1 MAGLIPIPTTR
12 ISGLFARQRLVQQL
26 QVDQLA
32 LFRLQDQVSTGRRI
46 ILPSDDAPSALR
58 SIALQRL
65 IERKTQLKRNIATGQ
80 SFLGGTDTALGSV
93 ADDLIKVKAATLGVI
108 GTLTTEEQRNS
119 AISEINGVLNSL
131 VGVAN
136 TQFRGRYLFAGSQTS
151 QIPYFI
157 EDINVAYQG
166 DAGSVLSYEDIGV
179 LFSHNAPGL
188 SVFGGISDPVLGSID
203 LNPQLSENTLLSSLR
218 GGDGIKANGAFT
230 ISDGADTRT
239 IDISGAV
246 TIGDVRRLIEE
257 NVPTGRQITVSITA
271 QGINLQFDPS
281 NIANAGANLIIQ
293 EVGTGTTAR
302 ELGIF
307 TTVGVDNA
315 LLTGQD
321 LDPVVRNTIQLDDL
335 LGSQARANLISIG
348 DNNNVRLEAS
358 ANGLALDGVTVQYV
372 DDDLLLAS
380 LGLSAGNEVVQYDAS
395 ARASTAALTFS
406 GPNNDLVIT
415 ATTPGSAFN
424 NVRVDVQSTAG
435 GAATASYD
443 SVNKVLLI
451 NLNSGGGSDANEVI
465 AAIAGLSGGEFMA
478 GLDTS
483 VETLNDGSGGLGTLT
498 QVGFGNTGNSGG
510 DDKTLYIR
518 IEPGATTAN
527 DVVAA
532 IEAEGT
538 FTAKL
543 DPADTTLP
551 VLAGTGLV
559 DLIATATTSG
569 GSGTTL
575 DKNSGI
581 RVVNGGETYDITF
594 ENAENV
600 NDLLNI
606 LNASDAGLLAEINAS
621 GTGINIRS
629 RLSGQDFQ
637 IGENGGTTATQLG
650 IRSYTTTT
658 QLEDFNYGVGV
669 QTGAG
674 FNLPTIAGTDFT
686 ITTSD
691 GQNFDVDLSGATSLS
706 DVVNA
711 INAVTGVNLT
721 ASLVAPGN
729 ILELVDN
736 TVPGGSL
743 TVTQA
748 TGSAAGRYLGLIPD
762 GQPFVTTV
770 TNTLTGDD
778 EKYIDFTITDANGQ
792 TYGIDLSAAQTV
804 GDVLDVINAISGGA
818 VTAQLA
824 EFGNGIELIDNTV
837 GPGQLTVSE
846 DVGDQAAEALGL
858 IPEGSNLA
866 SSAGTLTGTDRNFL
880 ETDSVFTTL
889 IRLRDALLADDTIA
903 ISRAAAKL
911 DDDINR
917 VTFARADVG
926 SRQQGLMISQQ
937 NLQDED
943 LQLRTALSDEI
954 DVDLVEAISSLI
966 ARQAAMEA
974 SLRVS
979 ATLLQVSLFDFL

>member
-1 MAGLIPIPTTR
+1 
-12 ISGLFARQRLVQQL
+12 
-26 QVDQLA
+26 
-32 LFRLQDQVSTGRRI
+32 
-46 ILPSDDAPSALR
+46 
-58 SIALQRL
+58 
-65 IERKTQLKRNIATGQ
+65 
-80 SFLGGTDTALGSV
+80 
-93 ADDLIKVKAATLGVI
+93 
-108 GTLTTEEQRNS
+108 
-119 AISEINGVLNSL
+119 
-131 VGVAN
+131 
-136 TQFRGRYLFAGSQTS
+136 
-151 QIPYFI
+151 
-157 EDINVAYQG
+157 
-166 DAGSVLSYEDIGV
+166 
-179 LFSHNAPGL
+179 
-188 SVFGGISDPVLGSID
+188 
-203 LNPQLSENTLLSSLR
+203 
-218 GGDGIKANGAFT
+218 
-230 ISDGADTRT
+230 
-239 IDISGAV
+239 
-246 TIGDVRRLIEE
+246 

-281 NIANAGANLIIQ
+281 NIANAGANLIVQ

-307 TTVGVDNA
+307 TTVGVGNA

-321 LDPVVRNTIQLDDL
+321 LDPVIRNTTQLDDL
-335 LGSQARANLISIG
+335 LGSQARANLISVG
-348 DNNNVRLEAS
+348 DNNNVQLEA
-358 ANGLALDGVTVQYV
+358 AVNGLAYDGVTVQYV

-380 LGLSAGNEVVQYDAS
+380 LGLSAGNEVVEYDAS
-395 ARASTAALTFS
+395 DRASTAALTFT

-415 ATTPGSAFN
+415 ATTPGLGFN
-424 NVRVDVQSTAG
+424 NVRIDIDSSAG
-435 GAATASYD
+435 GAATATYD
-443 SVNKVLLI
+443 SVNRVLSI
-451 NLNSGGGSDANEVI
+451 HLNSGGGSDANEVI
-465 AAIAGLSGGEFMA
+465 AAIAGLAEFNA
-478 GLDTS
+478 ALDTS

-510 DDKTLYIR
+510 DTKTLYIH

-527 DVVAA
+527 EVVAA

-559 DLIATATTSG
+559 DVIATATTSG

-581 RVVNGGETYDITF
+581 RVVNGGKTFDITF

-650 IRSYTTTT
+650 IRSYTTST

-674 FNLPTIAGTDFT
+674 FKLPTITGTDFT

-691 GQNFDVDLSGATSLS
+691 GANFDIDLSSATSLS
-706 DVVNA
+706 DVVSI
-711 INAVTGVNLT
+711 INGVTGLDLT
-721 ASLVAPGN
+721 ASLAAPGN
-729 ILELVDN
+729 IVVLVDN

-743 TVTQA
+743 SVTQA
-748 TGSAAGRYLGLIPD
+748 TGSLVGQYLGLVPD
-762 GQPFVTTV
+762 DQQVGTTT

-778 EKYIDFTITDANGQ
+778 ERYIDFTITAADGQ
-792 TYGIDLSAAQTV
+792 TFGIDLSAAQTV
-804 GDVLDVINAISGGA
+804 GDVLDAINAITGVA

-824 EFGNGIELIDNTV
+824 VVGNGIELIDNTV
-837 GPGQLTVSE
+837 RGGQLTVSE
-846 DVGDQAAEALGL
+846 DVVDQAAEALGL
-858 IPEGSNLA
+858 IPAGSDSA
-866 SSAGTLTGTDRNFL
+866 SSTTATLIGTDRNFL

-926 SRQQGLMISQQ
+926 ARQQGLIISQQ

-943 LQLRTALSDEI
+943 IQLRTALSDEI
-954 DVDLVEAISSLI
+954 DVDLVEAISNLI
-966 ARQAAMEA
+966 ARQVAMEA

-979 ATLLQVSLFDFL
+979 ATLLQISLFDFL